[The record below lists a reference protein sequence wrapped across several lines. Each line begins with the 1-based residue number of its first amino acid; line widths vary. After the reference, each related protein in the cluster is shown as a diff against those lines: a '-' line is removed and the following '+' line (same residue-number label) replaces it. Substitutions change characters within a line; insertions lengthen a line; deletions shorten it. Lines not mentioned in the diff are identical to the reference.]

1 MFILPESELSLPKP
15 PPHKSLAKA
24 MDSDIAE
31 GKNNAS
37 LKNKPAD
44 CIQ

>member
-1 MFILPESELSLPKP
+1 MYELSLPKP

-31 GKNNAS
+31 GNELP
-37 LKNKPAD
+37 LKN
-44 CIQ
+44 